1 MIDVDAL
8 FDQIMDI
15 LADDQIEKNDIYF
28 SVVDGEPRLAV
39 YEHRDE

>member
-28 SVVDGEPRLAV
+28 RVVDGKPSLVV
-39 YEHRDE
+39 YEHGDE